1 MNKTQI
7 KMLIDRVNQ
16 NFNQRNEELA
26 EKKANEV
33 RKLRE
38 NQMHRM
44 LQSVPLKA
52 AKIIINRFDSYELP
66 GIAPVFSAW
75 EFRQTQQTKFRKM
88 LADLEFDLVMADA
101 DGYKK
106 IMKSFEAQ
114 VEKLFK

>member
-7 KMLIDRVNQ
+7 KMLIDRVNK
-16 NFNQRNEELA
+16 NFQQRSEELS
-26 EKKANEV
+26 EQKAKEI

-38 NQMHRM
+38 IQMHRM

-52 AKIIINRFDSYELP
+52 AKIIINRFDNYELP

-75 EFRQTQQTKFRKM
+75 GFRQTQQTKFKKM

-101 DGYKK
+101 DGYKEIIK
-106 IMKSFEAQ
+106 KFETQ
-114 VEKLFK
+114 VEKLFD